1 VVSNDRCEA
10 TNVKIVIT
18 NDDGFSEPGI
28 EALRAAVEPLG
39 KVIIVAPAEP
49 HSFAGHRVTMKQ
61 AIQVDEVKPQ
71 EYTVHGAPADCT
83 RLALKQLAPDTD
95 WVIAGINPGANLG
108 TDVHQSGTVAAAR
121 EAAILGVKSIA
132 ISQYIARGQTINWE
146 YTRHHAARIIA
157 DLIQKSITS
166 GQYWNVNL
174 PHPFGGVSPLEPLIC
189 PLDKNPHDYSYRKT
203 NNTYRYQGII
213 HDRPRDPG
221 GDVDVC
227 FGGKISVTRLE
238 I

>member
-1 VVSNDRCEA
+1 MH
-10 TNVKIVIT
+10 IVIT
-18 NDDGFSEPGI
+18 NDDGYGEPGI
-28 EALRAAVEPLG
+28 EMLRAAVEPLG
-39 KVIIVAPAEP
+39 RVTVVAPAEP

-61 AIQVDEVKPQ
+61 AIRVDEVKRR
-71 EYTVHGAPADCT
+71 EYSVHAAPADCT
-83 RLALKQLAPDTD
+83 RLALKRLATDAD

-108 TDVHQSGTVAAAR
+108 TDIHQSGTVAAVR

-132 ISQYIARGQTINWE
+132 ISQYIGRGETINWE
-146 YTRHHAARIIA
+146 HTRHHAARVIA
-157 DLIQKSITS
+157 DLILKALKP

-174 PHPFGGVSPLEPLIC
+174 PHPFGGTSPLETLIC
-189 PLDKNPHDYSYRKT
+189 PLDRNPHDYTYRRA

>member
-1 VVSNDRCEA
+1 
-10 TNVKIVIT
+10 VKIVIT
-18 NDDGFSEPGI
+18 NDDGFAEPGI
-28 EALRAAVEPLG
+28 EALRSVMKPLG
-39 KVIIVAPAEP
+39 RVTVVAPAEP

-61 AIQVDEVKPQ
+61 AIRVDEFKPR
-71 EYTVHGAPADCT
+71 EFSVHGAPADCT
-83 RLALKQLAPDTD
+83 RLAIKKLVPDAD

-121 EAAILGVKSIA
+121 EAAILGVKSMA

-157 DLIQKSITS
+157 DLIQKTLAP

-174 PHPFGGVSPLEPLIC
+174 PHPFDDVSPLETSIC
-189 PLDKNPHDYSYRKT
+189 PLDKNPHDYTYTKT
-203 NNTYRYQGII
+203 DSSYRYQGII

-227 FGGKISVTRLE
+227 FGGKVSVTRLE